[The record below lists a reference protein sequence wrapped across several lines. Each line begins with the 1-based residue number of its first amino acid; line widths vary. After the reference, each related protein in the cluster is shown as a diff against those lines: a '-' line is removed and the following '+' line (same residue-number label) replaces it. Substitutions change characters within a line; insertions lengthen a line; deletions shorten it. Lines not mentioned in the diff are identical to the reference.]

1 MNLRGNLKKP
11 KFFLKGIATYL
22 PAGISRF
29 LPQHQRQFGGR
40 GLRSYAGKAHVAR
53 GYYSVWMRTL
63 SMLHEHGALGRIDT
77 VGEIGPGDSIATGI
91 AMLLS
96 GANRYVGLDIVPTA
110 HNFNN
115 EEILDEM
122 IELFKRRE
130 PIPDNAEYPKSRP
143 YLSSY
148 AFPADIL
155 TDEKLAVLLSDERI
169 GHIRQAVRDMQ
180 EGKEADPQNPI
191 RIEYLVPWTDE
202 EVIRGYEQT
211 IDLIISSAAMEH
223 VDDVPLAYA
232 SAARLLAPG
241 GIIVSTI
248 DYKGH
253 DTSGSWNGHWAY
265 GDSSWKIVRG
275 KSSYL
280 INRWSHSMH
289 LEELR
294 KLFIIVKD
302 VRFLRGNP
310 LAPEDVAPRFRALPA
325 VDFETG
331 EGFIIARKK

>member
-1 MNLRGNLKKP
+1 MHLREKLKKP

-29 LPQHQRQFGGR
+29 LPRHQRQFEGR
-40 GLRSYAGKAHVAR
+40 GLRAYAGKSQVAR

-63 SMLHEHGALGRIDT
+63 SMLHEHGALGRIET

-96 GANRYVGLDIVPTA
+96 GANRYIGLDIVPTA

-122 IELFKRRE
+122 IELFKGRE

-148 AFPADIL
+148 AFPSPIL
-155 TDEKLAVLLSDERI
+155 TEEKLAELLSDERI
-169 GHIRQAVRDMQ
+169 GHIRQAIRTMQ
-180 EGKEADPQNPI
+180 SGKGADPQNPI
-191 RIEYLVPWTDE
+191 RIEYLVPWTDA
-202 EVIRGYEQT
+202 EVIRDCEQT

-232 SAARLLAPG
+232 SAARLLAPE

-253 DTSGSWNGHWAY
+253 DSAGLWNGHWAY
-265 GDSSWKIVRG
+265 GDASWRLVRG
-275 KSSYL
+275 KTSYF

-294 KLFIIVKD
+294 KLFTVVKD
-302 VRFLRGNP
+302 VRFLRENQ
-310 LAPEDVAPRFRALPA
+310 LAPEDIALRFRALPA
-325 VDFETG
+325 TDFETS